1 MKKAKAFGRKGKR
14 GAALGESPTE
24 IFLRGFLAA
33 GLLTALRDRLDPEE
47 ATANARKVLRHALQ
61 GGFALTGATLAARGL
76 ARRDY
81 GLTTVAAGL
90 ATAGV
95 IAAEYALRP
104 AGAAGFVPAIEEPS
118 RVEEEEE
125 E

>member
-1 MKKAKAFGRKGKR
+1 MKKVKALGRKGK
-14 GAALGESPTE
+14 GLASLGESPTE

-33 GLLTALRDRLDPEE
+33 GLLTAVRDRLDPDEP
-47 ATANARKVLRHALQ
+47 TANSRKVLRHALQ

-81 GLTTVAAGL
+81 GLTTLAAGL

-104 AGAAGFVPAIEEPS
+104 AETAGFVPAIEEPN

-125 E
+125 